1 MPLHHKAA
9 LACAAILCTVAS
21 IGWLLASGTQAT
33 NHQAASVKA
42 DAPTA
47 STQPGKPAPG
57 PADTAAAQTG
67 KPKQDDE
74 KTLQLLMQPDPNP
87 YYATFG
93 DRLQEVLARRDGQ
106 AVDPKKLWT
115 ALQEKAAWKPLEGSP
130 DQLPLTAEQRSDGRE
145 FISIDPLKIESLV
158 PGDHLEVPIAQANQT
173 YDVVIDHVRSTDG
186 QSMTWSG
193 HIEELSQDN
202 QVTITR
208 GNGLIVGGITTPQ
221 GLYALQAHGN
231 QGWIAT
237 SATLFKG
244 GDKHIEVP
252 SGQGGAAT
260 DDHPAGH

>member
-33 NHQAASVKA
+33 DHQAASVKA
-42 DAPTA
+42 DSPTA
-47 STQPGKPAPG
+47 SIQPGKAVPG
-57 PADTAAAQTG
+57 AVDTAAAQVG
-67 KPKQDDE
+67 KSKQDDE

-106 AVDPKKLWT
+106 TVDAKKLWA

-173 YDVVIDHVRSTDG
+173 YNVVIDHVRSTDG

-221 GLYALQAHGN
+221 GLYALQAHGS

-237 SATLFKG
+237 SATLFKK

-252 SGQGGAAT
+252 SSQDNAAT
-260 DDHPAGH
+260 DNHAGH